1 MKRLAM
7 MAVGLA
13 GFCMLSM
20 LTGCLSPTDYGS
32 DNAMISTLRVRVS
45 ALEGASTS
53 HATTLGTLQSS
64 NATAAAGVAS
74 LQTTN
79 NTHAGYF
86 AAGANRSITNAPAA
100 TNVVAFS
107 HGVATNLTTE
117 P

>member
-1 MKRLAM
+1 MRKLTL

-13 GFCMLSM
+13 GLCMLSM
-20 LTGCLSPTDYGS
+20 LAGCLSPTDYGS
-32 DNAMISTLRVRVS
+32 DAMISTLRVRVS
-45 ALEGASTS
+45 ALESTS
-53 HATTLGTLQSS
+53 A
-64 NATAAAGVAS
+64 
-74 LQTTN
+74 
-79 NTHAGYF
+79 THAGYF